1 MIQKLDK
8 AGFIH
13 YDDVPLETKRGHSID
28 TEIYLVN
35 RTRLMQFNIRD
46 ITERKRAEKAL
57 RQSEEKYRR
66 LVDTMNEGLGVQ
78 DENGRVTYIN
88 DRFCELLGYSRDEIV
103 GRTIYDF
110 LDEAGREIVKD
121 QIARRKNG
129 EKGAYEIPWIKKDGQ
144 KLYTVVSPEPILDA
158 SGQYKG
164 SFAVLTDITERKEAE
179 ETVLRLSR
187 HNELILNSAGEG
199 ILGVDGDCK
208 LTFVNPAAAEMLGYE
223 IEELL
228 GKHSHSTWHHTK
240 PDGSPYPEQE
250 CPIHASLKD
259 GIIYHVSDETFWRK
273 DGTSF
278 PVIYSSNPIIDNN
291 KIIGAVVTFTD
302 ITERKGAEEEQER
315 LKTQLLQAQKMEA
328 VGQLAGG
335 IAHDFNNILTAI
347 IGYGHMLKMKMKE
360 DDPLKIYPE
369 RILASSERAAS
380 LTQSLLAFSRKQI
393 ANPIPANL
401 NEIIREVDK
410 LFLRVI
416 GEDIELHTV
425 LVDKD
430 VAIMADPGQIA
441 QVLINLVTNARDAM
455 PEGGLLTIE
464 TERVGL
470 DDQFIKAH
478 GYGKP
483 GGYALLSIADT
494 GIGMDKE
501 TTERIFEPFFTTK
514 ELGRGTGLGL
524 AMVYGIIKQ
533 HKGYINV
540 YSEPGE
546 GTTFKIY
553 LPLIKPGIEE
563 TRPEVT
569 TSPERGTETILLAE
583 DDEEVRL
590 FTKEVLEDFG
600 YRVIAAVDGK
610 DAIEKFM
617 VNKDKIHL
625 LLFDVIMPKENGKEA
640 YEKIRKAVPNVKV
653 LFLSGYTADVIHKK
667 GIIEKGF
674 DFILKPISPT
684 ELLKKVREVL
694 ERQGLNDRM
703 ERG

>member
-1 MIQKLDK
+1 MKNEDKTKEQLISELIELRRRIVELEESLKFTNKQFRDFRKTAKETDKELERVSMELAISLFEVFEGLKKISSGDPDVRIPEESEVELISKLKYMVNLTAKNIGEIVEQSHEFAMVLAEHFDVLHRVTKGELSARVSGESKVELLEALKKVANEMIESIDREITERKQMKEELAESEERYRRLFETSKDGILLIDKQSGSVINVNPAIVELLGYSREEMIGKKLKDIDLFKDIEDVQGMIQKLDK
-8 AGFIH
+8 AGFIY

-35 RTRLMQFNIRD
+35 RARLMQFNIRD

-57 RQSEEKYRR
+57 RQSEEKYRK

-110 LDEAGREIVKD
+110 LDKAGREIVKD

-129 EKGAYEIPWIKKDGQ
+129 EKGVYEVPWIKKDGQ

-164 SFAVLTDITERKEAE
+164 SFAVLTDITERKKAE

-199 ILGVDGDCK
+199 ILGVEGDCK
-208 LTFVNPAAAEMLGYE
+208 HTFVNPAAAEMLGYE

-228 GKHSHSTWHHTK
+228 GKHSHSIWHHTK

-259 GIIYHVSDETFWRK
+259 GIIYHVSDEMFWRK

-278 PVIYSSNPIIDNN
+278 PVIYSSNPIIDNS

-360 DDPLKIYPE
+360 DDPLK
-369 RILASSERAAS
+369 
-380 LTQSLLAFSRKQI
+380 
-393 ANPIPANL
+393 
-401 NEIIREVDK
+401 V
-410 LFLRVI
+410 
-416 GEDIELHTV
+416 
-425 LVDKD
+425 
-430 VAIMADPGQIA
+430 
-441 QVLINLVTNARDAM
+441 
-455 PEGGLLTIE
+455 
-464 TERVGL
+464 
-470 DDQFIKAH
+470 
-478 GYGKP
+478 
-483 GGYALLSIADT
+483 
-494 GIGMDKE
+494 
-501 TTERIFEPFFTTK
+501 
-514 ELGRGTGLGL
+514 
-524 AMVYGIIKQ
+524 
-533 HKGYINV
+533 
-540 YSEPGE
+540 
-546 GTTFKIY
+546 
-553 LPLIKPGIEE
+553 
-563 TRPEVT
+563 
-569 TSPERGTETILLAE
+569 
-583 DDEEVRL
+583 
-590 FTKEVLEDFG
+590 
-600 YRVIAAVDGK
+600 
-610 DAIEKFM
+610 
-617 VNKDKIHL
+617 
-625 LLFDVIMPKENGKEA
+625 
-640 YEKIRKAVPNVKV
+640 
-653 LFLSGYTADVIHKK
+653 
-667 GIIEKGF
+667 
-674 DFILKPISPT
+674 
-684 ELLKKVREVL
+684 
-694 ERQGLNDRM
+694 
-703 ERG
+703 